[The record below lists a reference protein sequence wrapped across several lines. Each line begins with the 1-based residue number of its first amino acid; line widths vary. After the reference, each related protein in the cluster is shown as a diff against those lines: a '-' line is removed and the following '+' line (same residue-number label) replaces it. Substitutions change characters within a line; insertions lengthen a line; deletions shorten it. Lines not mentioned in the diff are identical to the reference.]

1 MTIIYHL
8 ARKLAWEV
16 AQKNGTYNGTDEDR
30 VDGFMHFS
38 TANQVAVSAAK
49 HRAGEKDL
57 LLIAADSE
65 NLGDTL
71 KWEISR
77 DNALFPHL
85 YGSLKLADVISATY
99 LPLDENGLHIFP
111 EMD

>member
-8 ARKLAWEV
+8 ARRHAWDH
-16 AQKNGTYNGTDEDR
+16 AQISGIYEGTPEDR
-30 VDGFMHFS
+30 ADGFMHFS
-38 TANQVAVSAAK
+38 TAHQVVVSAAK

-57 LLIAADSE
+57 LLIAVNSDG
-65 NLGDTL
+65 LGDTL

-77 DNALFPHL
+77 GDALFPHL
-85 YGSLKLADVISATY
+85 YGALNLSDVISALD
-99 LPLDENGLHIFP
+99 LPLGEDGLHIFP